1 LDVDSTSDVFV
12 EAVFERER
20 WDSAIER
27 FEEFDWRIADEEGVS
42 CCRIITVVDP
52 SIKEIIPDINLF
64 IYAIFFWGV
73 FVVLFIDLE
82 SL

>member
-20 WDSAIER
+20 LDSAIER
-27 FEEFDWRIADEEGVS
+27 FEEFDCRIADEEGVS

-52 SIKEIIPDINLF
+52 SIKEIIPDINIC
-64 IYAIFFWGV
+64 IYLSMFFSFGG
-73 FVVLFIDLE
+73 FP
-82 SL
+82 